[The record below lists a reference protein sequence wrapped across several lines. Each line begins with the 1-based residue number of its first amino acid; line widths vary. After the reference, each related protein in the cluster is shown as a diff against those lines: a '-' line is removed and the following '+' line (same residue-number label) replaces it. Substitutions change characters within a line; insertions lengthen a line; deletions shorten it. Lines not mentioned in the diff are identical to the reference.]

1 MQTPVL
7 EQVKL
12 LLEPFKQG
20 RDASLYIEPCGC
32 GPWISNSLSALDF
45 LLSCPLISL
54 PSGPQSPC
62 LCLTL
67 PSPSGAI
74 SFYLR
79 SPSFPHPAL
88 QHTFSP
94 PHLPQY
100 SVCLSLCSTILF
112 PSSLYFSLSLSSLS
126 VFHLSLSLSVLAC
139 LFSSLP
145 FFPAPYQSHPHPLI
159 HNLTTFLRS
168 LIAL

>member
-1 MQTPVL
+1 MFADSCPGTGQASVGTI
-7 EQVKL
+7 QAR
-12 LLEPFKQG
+12 QG
-20 RDASLYIEPCGC
+20 RQSLYIEPCGC

-126 VFHLSLSLSVLAC
+126 VFHLSLSFSLGMSIFQSP
-139 LFSSLP
+139 LFSCSLSISSP
-145 FFPAPYQSHPHPLI
+145 PSDPQSHHFP
-159 HNLTTFLRS
+159 
-168 LIAL
+168 

>member
-1 MQTPVL
+1 MFTDSCPGTGQASVGTI
-7 EQVKL
+7 QAR
-12 LLEPFKQG
+12 Q
-20 RDASLYIEPCGC
+20 RRQSLYIETCGC
-32 GPWISNSLSALDF
+32 GLWISNSHSALDF
-45 LLSCPLISL
+45 LLSCPLIPL
-54 PSGPQSPC
+54 PSGPQSPF

-67 PSPSGAI
+67 PSPSEAV

-79 SPSFPHPAL
+79 SPSFPLPLSAL
-88 QHTFSP
+88 QYIFSP

-100 SVCLSLCSTILF
+100 SVCSSLCSSILF

-126 VFHLSLSLSVLAC
+126 
-139 LFSSLP
+139 LFQSRHVYFPVSP
-145 FFPAPYQSHPHPLI
+145 FFPAPHQSHPHPLT

>member
-1 MQTPVL
+1 MFADSCLGTGQASVGTI
-7 EQVKL
+7 QAR
-12 LLEPFKQG
+12 QG
-20 RDASLYIEPCGC
+20 RQSLYIEPCGC

-45 LLSCPLISL
+45 LLSCPLIFL
-54 PSGPQSPC
+54 PSCPQSPC

-79 SPSFPHPAL
+79 SPSF
-88 QHTFSP
+88 SP
-94 PHLPQY
+94 Q
-100 SVCLSLCSTILF
+100 
-112 PSSLYFSLSLSSLS
+112 PSSILSVPLIGLNTQSVRLFVPQFSFHLLSTSVSLSLFQSRHVYFPVS
-126 VFHLSLSLSVLAC
+126 
-139 LFSSLP
+139 P
-145 FFPAPYQSHPHPLI
+145 FFPAPHQSHPHPLT

>member
-1 MQTPVL
+1 MFTDSCPGTGQASAGTI
-7 EQVKL
+7 QAR
-12 LLEPFKQG
+12 Q
-20 RDASLYIEPCGC
+20 RRQSLYIETCGC

-67 PSPSGAI
+67 PSPSGTI
-74 SFYLR
+74 SCYLR
-79 SPSFPHPAL
+79 SPSFPLPLSAL

-100 SVCLSLCSTILF
+100 PVCSSLCSSILF
-112 PSSLYFSLSLSSLS
+112 PSLYFSLSLSSLS
-126 VFHLSLSLSVLAC
+126 
-139 LFSSLP
+139 LFQSRYVYFPVSP
-145 FFPAPYQSHPHPLI
+145 FFSCSPSVSPPPSDPQSYHFP
-159 HNLTTFLRS
+159 
-168 LIAL
+168 